1 MPGMHQAR
9 VGTHRIVWW
18 DPARLELDVR
28 ETMGLRQIRLLEQ
41 DDKKERSTRGIAQWN
56 AWNDQRAKLLASG
69 AAASIRVNTATE
81 LSTAEPSVIGGDAVD
96 IELIETTRAPM
107 RPHGPRFGTLV
118 HLTMLRVSLDASDDA
133 IRAAVA
139 AEARMLGADE
149 AEIAAAAHAVSQAL
163 KSPLMTRVRRSSDV
177 RRECPVLLKLDD
189 GAIVEGIADLA
200 FLEGANGATIWNV
213 VDFKTDAA
221 LAPRLNEYRAQ
232 ISLYACA
239 IASASKL
246 PSRGILFHI

>member
-81 LSTAEPSVIGGDAVD
+81 LSTAEIKQLFA
-96 IELIETTRAPM
+96 
-107 RPHGPRFGTLV
+107 
-118 HLTMLRVSLDASDDA
+118 LR
-133 IRAAVA
+133 R
-139 AEARMLGADE
+139 E
-149 AEIAAAAHAVSQAL
+149 AVS
-163 KSPLMTRVRRSSDV
+163 
-177 RRECPVLLKLDD
+177 
-189 GAIVEGIADLA
+189 
-200 FLEGANGATIWNV
+200 
-213 VDFKTDAA
+213 
-221 LAPRLNEYRAQ
+221 
-232 ISLYACA
+232 
-239 IASASKL
+239 
-246 PSRGILFHI
+246 